1 MVDSSRSGNGGVG
14 YEPARD
20 AVALMLSQ
28 AKTALG
34 RGNWPLAEDRL
45 ARLYKAHRD
54 DLEVA
59 RLLAQV
65 IRERGRRAEAEALLV
80 DAWKRSAS
88 AASDDALEARRDLVL
103 ELADLRLE
111 DGRPAEAARAL
122 KKVLE
127 VEPHQWEALYL
138 LGNAFFDAGHY
149 AEAEGAY
156 RESLASNPFEAETW
170 WNLAEARDALSDRAG
185 LIEALEGWLGV
196 AKDDAQRPE
205 VEARL
210 VGLRAAQR

>member
-1 MVDSSRSGNGGVG
+1 MVDSSGSGNGGVPG
-14 YEPARD
+14 YEPAHD

-28 AKTALG
+28 AKTAVS

-65 IRERGRRAEAEALLV
+65 IRERGRIAEAEAVLV
-80 DAWKRSAS
+80 DAWKRSNNAAS
-88 AASDDALEARRDLVL
+88 ADLLEARRDLVL

-156 RESLASNPFEAETW
+156 RESLSANPFEAETW
-170 WNLAEARDALSDRAG
+170 WNLGEARDALNDRAG
-185 LIEALEGWLGV
+185 LVEALEGWLGV
-196 AKDDAQRPE
+196 AKDDEKRPE

-210 VGLRAAQR
+210 IALRG